1 MTNKERASLAV
12 AALKKEYP
20 DSICSLT
27 YRDPL
32 QLLISTR
39 LAAQCTDLRV
49 NMVTPKLFSDFPDVC
64 AFADADISAVE
75 EDIRTCGLYKT
86 KARDIIAMC
95 QMLRDEF
102 GGKVPDTLE
111 ELTRLPGIGRK
122 TANLVLGDI
131 FHKPAVVV
139 DTHCIRLTRRLGFH
153 NLKDPYKI
161 EMFLKDAL
169 DPKESNDFCHRLVL
183 HGRAVCDARK
193 PKCEQCC
200 MKEFCETY
208 LENEKNS

>member
-39 LAAQCTDLRV
+39 LPPNAPIKGKYGNTE
-49 NMVTPKLFSDFPDVC
+49 LFSDFPDVC

-95 QMLRDEF
+95 QMLRM
-102 GGKVPDTLE
+102 
-111 ELTRLPGIGRK
+111 
-122 TANLVLGDI
+122 NLAER
-131 FHKPAVVV
+131 FRTP
-139 DTHCIRLTRRLGFH
+139 
-153 NLKDPYKI
+153 
-161 EMFLKDAL
+161 
-169 DPKESNDFCHRLVL
+169 
-183 HGRAVCDARK
+183 
-193 PKCEQCC
+193 
-200 MKEFCETY
+200 
-208 LENEKNS
+208 

>member
-64 AFADADISAVE
+64 AFADAGHRPGHWYDFSLNQIVVS
-75 EDIRTCGLYKT
+75 DRFKGLVS
-86 KARDIIAMC
+86 R
-95 QMLRDEF
+95 F
-102 GGKVPDTLE
+102 
-111 ELTRLPGIGRK
+111 
-122 TANLVLGDI
+122 
-131 FHKPAVVV
+131 
-139 DTHCIRLTRRLGFH
+139 
-153 NLKDPYKI
+153 
-161 EMFLKDAL
+161 AL
-169 DPKESNDFCHRLVL
+169 
-183 HGRAVCDARK
+183 
-193 PKCEQCC
+193 
-200 MKEFCETY
+200 
-208 LENEKNS
+208 

>member
-1 MTNKERASLAV
+1 MTNKERAALAV
-12 AALKKEYP
+12 AALKQEYP
-20 DSICSLT
+20 ESICSLA
-27 YRDPL
+27 YSDPL

-49 NMVTPKLFSDFPDVC
+49 NMVTPKLFADFPDVY
-64 AFADADISAVE
+64 AFADADIAAVE

-86 KARDIIAMC
+86 KAKDIVEMC
-95 QMLRDEF
+95 RMLRAEF

-111 ELTRLPGIGRK
+111 ALTRLPGIGRK

-153 NLKDPYKI
+153 ALKDPYKI
-161 EMFLKDAL
+161 EMILKDAL

-183 HGRAVCDARK
+183 HGRAVCCARN